1 MATIVR
7 HPYHCTFIHIPK
19 TGGNSI
25 TNWMRDN
32 FKIEV
37 SKRKQHAD
45 VSQAQER
52 FGNLGWTFCVVRNP
66 WDYMVS
72 WYTFKIYLCNAYIK
86 NINEMPEKII
96 PEKEK
101 WTLELQQSRLQ
112 QLEQGFEPWLAQTRV
127 VEQNRWAT
135 NCNYV
140 MKIENLNN
148 DFKEVQE
155 RLDCFVPLGVAN
167 KTPDRTKYQDYYND
181 KTKDLVYKNY
191 KVDIETYNYEF

>member
-1 MATIVR
+1 MATIIR
-7 HPYHCTFIHIPK
+7 DPYHCTFIHIPK
-19 TGGNSI
+19 TGGNTI

-32 FKIEV
+32 FEIEV

-45 VSQAQER
+45 VEQAQNR

-86 NINEMPEKII
+86 NITETPEKIV

-101 WTLELQQSRLQ
+101 WNLELQQSKLKK
-112 QLEQGFEPWLAQTRV
+112 LEQGFDSWLEQTRLP
-127 VEQNRWAT
+127 EQYRWAT

-140 MKIENLNN
+140 MKLENLNE

-155 RLDCFVPLGVAN
+155 RLDCFAPLGYAN

-181 KTKDLVYKNY
+181 KTKDLVYKKY
-191 KVDIETYNYEF
+191 KNDIEAYQYEF

>member
-1 MATIVR
+1 M
-7 HPYHCTFIHIPK
+7 TFIHIPK
-19 TGGNSI
+19 TGGNTI

-32 FKIEV
+32 FDIEV

-45 VSQAQER
+45 VAVAQER

-86 NINEMPEKII
+86 NINEMPDKIV

-101 WTLELQQSRLQ
+101 WNLEIQKEKLKK
-112 QLEQGFEPWLAQTRV
+112 LEQGFEPWLIQTGV
-127 VEQNRWAT
+127 VEQHRWAK

-140 MKIENLNN
+140 MKIENLNE
-148 DFKEVQE
+148 DFKKVQE
-155 RLDCFVPLGVAN
+155 RLNCFVPLGFAN
-167 KTPDRTKYQDYYND
+167 KTPNRSRYQDYYNS
-181 KTKDLVYKNY
+181 KTKDIVYQNY
-191 KVDIETYNYEF
+191 KEDVTTYNYEF